1 MCFFLHH
8 TSTYPQGSHHKH
20 RVFGPRFFYRAPRAG
35 GLLFFFTFTE
45 RVWPFLAGVLSGLL
59 VLAPTAVAEALGTR
73 LAAVGSVC
81 GLPCSSRMPGC
92 RCKGSRSPAACSAP
106 KAYSWRSAPI
116 THSGAL
122 DMSVKSERTA
132 S

>member
-81 GLPCSSRMPGC
+81 GLAVRVC
-92 RCKGSRSPAACSAP
+92 RAVVAKVAAAPPLAARQRLTLGGLHPSPTRAP
-106 KAYSWRSAPI
+106 STCP
-116 THSGAL
+116 
-122 DMSVKSERTA
+122 
-132 S
+132 